1 MADMKYYSAGPINEE
16 SVSAVTATP
25 SVQLGTRRMYKG
37 EEYVY
42 CYNAGGG
49 AIATSVALG
58 VKFVTGA
65 SGYSV
70 AATSLTDVFNPFV
83 GVVKNAA
90 FAAGDYGWVMTKGFA
105 SVSVV
110 SASTADYK
118 MLALG
123 AAGAFIEA
131 SGTTTMGTATVVGHA
146 LSHNT
151 GAGGSVY
158 AFISSK
164 A

>member
-1 MADMKYYSAGPINEE
+1 MAFYSVGPVNFE

-25 SVQLGTRRMYKG
+25 SIDLGTRRLEAG

-42 CYNAGGG
+42 CYNSGG
-49 AIATSVALG
+49 ATASVALG
-58 VKFVTGA
+58 VKFITGA

-70 AATSLTDVFNPFV
+70 AQTSVTDSFHPCV
-83 GVVKNAA
+83 GVVKHADIPAA
-90 FAAGDYGWVMTKGFA
+90 NYGWVMVKGFA
-105 SVSVV
+105 SVKVV
-110 SASTADYK
+110 TAMTGDYR

-123 AAGAFIEA
+123 AAGSFIEA
-131 SGTTTMGTATVVGHA
+131 SGTTTFGTATVVANA

-158 AFISSK
+158 AFIKSN

>member
-1 MADMKYYSAGPINEE
+1 MAAMNVHGGPAVEE
-16 SVSAVTATP
+16 GISSVTATP
-25 SVQLGTRRMYKG
+25 SVALGSRRVYQG

-42 CYNAGGG
+42 CYNAGG
-49 AIATSVALG
+49 ASIAAAKG
-58 VKFVTGA
+58 VKFITGA

-83 GVVKNAA
+83 GVVKHVAI
-90 FAAGDYGWVMTKGFA
+90 GSGEYGWVMTRGFA
-105 SVSVV
+105 SVAVV

-131 SGTTTMGTATVVGHA
+131 SGTTTLGTAVAVGYA

-151 GAGGSVY
+151 GAGGTVY
-158 AFISSK
+158 AFFK
-164 A
+164 ANV